1 MITWESFGSFLV
13 YFGVAVGAEIVFIA
27 LYLAITPH
35 KEVKLIREGNVAASV
50 SLAGAVIGFTLP
62 LASVIIHS
70 VSLIDMVIWSAIALV
85 VQVIVFFLA
94 NLVLRGL
101 AKKIEAGNNA
111 AGVTVAAASLAIG
124 IVNAA
129 SMSY

>member
-1 MITWESFGSFLV
+1 MITWGSLGEFLV
-13 YFGVAVGAEIVFIA
+13 YFGVALGAELIFVA

-35 KEVKLIREGNVAASV
+35 REIRLIRDGNVAAAT
-50 SLAGAVIGFTLP
+50 SLVGAVIGFTLP

-70 VSLIDMVIWSAIALV
+70 VSLLDMVIWSAVALV
-85 VQVIVFFLA
+85 VQVAVFFCVAVL
-94 NLVLRGL
+94 LRGL
-101 AKKIEAGNNA
+101 SRRIEAGNSA
-111 AGVTVAAASLAIG
+111 AGILVAGVSVAIG

>member
-13 YFGVAVGAEIVFIA
+13 YFGVAIGAEIIFIV
-27 LYLAITPH
+27 LYQAVTPH
-35 KEVKLIREGNVAASV
+35 KEVKLIRAGNVAAAV
-50 SLAGAVIGFTLP
+50 SLAGAVIGFTVP

-70 VSLIDMVIWSAIALV
+70 VSLIDMVIWSAVALV

-94 NLVLRGL
+94 NLLLRGL
-101 AKKIEAGNNA
+101 SKRIEEGNAA